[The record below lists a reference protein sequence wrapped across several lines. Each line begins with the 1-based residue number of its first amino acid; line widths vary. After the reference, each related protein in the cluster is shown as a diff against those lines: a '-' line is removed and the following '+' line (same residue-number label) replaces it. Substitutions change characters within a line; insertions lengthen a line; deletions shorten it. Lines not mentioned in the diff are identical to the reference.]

1 MDASL
6 DRRDFLTRVATV
18 SLAVTGGAMLGA
30 TAVPTLATTQEAS
43 PDAEPIPVAEL
54 PTPTDDG
61 IDVPVLGIAFGS
73 EKIVATPKV
82 PAGTVRILTA
92 VPYEDF
98 GSVIFRIP
106 DDRPHAI
113 DQIWAA
119 FAQPEPE
126 IPSWVFDLYCPGGVR
141 TDYRYGTTAEGF
153 ISLLPG
159 VYAVMDFA
167 TGRSTTFVAMGSTN
181 GAIDPKDV
189 PYMGASFVDGAAFHP
204 DAHAVVAATAHD
216 RMTYTGLEHGVPA
229 GRRLWKFSNGGEM
242 FHNIYVYG
250 TPADVTPDDI
260 LASVMS
266 EDENA
271 FDGYTGG
278 LMNTQTLSP
287 GAVQYFYLD
296 LQPGPHAAHC
306 TESDGQGP
314 PHFFMGMIVTF
325 EVA

>member
-1 MDASL
+1 MDTIL

-43 PDAEPIPVAEL
+43 PAAAPIPVAEL
-54 PTPTDDG
+54 PEPTDDG
-61 IDVPVLGIAFGS
+61 IEVPVLGIAFGS
-73 EKIVATPKV
+73 EEIVATPKV

-189 PYMGASFVDGAAFHP
+189 PYMDGRVLRWRRLPSRRPCRGRRHRPRPHDLHRTRARCACR
-204 DAHAVVAATAHD
+204 ATA
-216 RMTYTGLEHGVPA
+216 LEVLE
-229 GRRLWKFSNGGEM
+229 RR
-242 FHNIYVYG
+242 
-250 TPADVTPDDI
+250 
-260 LASVMS
+260 
-266 EDENA
+266 
-271 FDGYTGG
+271 
-278 LMNTQTLSP
+278 
-287 GAVQYFYLD
+287 
-296 LQPGPHAAHC
+296 
-306 TESDGQGP
+306 
-314 PHFFMGMIVTF
+314 
-325 EVA
+325 